1 MVISD
6 GWNNDCAHKH
16 SHLKPQKADHCAKC
30 LIMRDVANIKCVAV
44 NTFDLIDALLPGH
57 YNYYLCGGSDTTA
70 DQHMYKK
77 RMEAK
82 I

>member
-1 MVISD
+1 
-6 GWNNDCAHKH
+6 
-16 SHLKPQKADHCAKC
+16 
-30 LIMRDVANIKCVAV
+30 MRDVANIKCVAV
-44 NTFDLIDALLPGH
+44 NTFDLIDALLSGH
-57 YNYYLCGGSDTTA
+57 YSYYLCGGSDTTA

>member
-1 MVISD
+1 MLD
-6 GWNNDCAHKH
+6 N
-16 SHLKPQKADHCAKC
+16 L
-30 LIMRDVANIKCVAV
+30 LINRDMRDVANIKCVAV

-57 YNYYLCGGSDTTA
+57 YSYYLCGGWDTTA
-70 DQHMYKK
+70 DQYKK